1 MKTTADLIAPATG
14 EIIAVNNVLENE
26 PTKVNKSPMKAGWIA
41 EMILSNP
48 EEVSKS
54 FITL

>member
-14 EIIAVNNVLENE
+14 EIISVNNVLENE

-54 FITL
+54 FIIL